1 MLQPVFEGDSVAEPP
16 SQPNNDGSASSNSS
30 SDVSAF
36 AVKAPKK
43 KAKLQHGIKN
53 KIMPQLPQLPIN
65 DVGVD
70 SNGDNDLGVD
80 SNGDV
85 GGNGGV
91 VGDNVTVAGV

>member
-1 MLQPVFEGDSVAEPP
+1 VPERRNIIRYHFGLALFDIDGVTKQVYKMNLAETEM
-16 SQPNNDGSASSNSS
+16 A
-30 SDVSAF
+30 
-36 AVKAPKK
+36 
-43 KAKLQHGIKN
+43 LRLL
-53 KIMPQLPQLPIN
+53 MPQLPQLPIN
-65 DVGVD
+65 DVGVDSNGDNDLGVD

>member
-1 MLQPVFEGDSVAEPP
+1 
-16 SQPNNDGSASSNSS
+16 
-30 SDVSAF
+30 
-36 AVKAPKK
+36 
-43 KAKLQHGIKN
+43 
-53 KIMPQLPQLPIN
+53 
-65 DVGVD
+65 VD